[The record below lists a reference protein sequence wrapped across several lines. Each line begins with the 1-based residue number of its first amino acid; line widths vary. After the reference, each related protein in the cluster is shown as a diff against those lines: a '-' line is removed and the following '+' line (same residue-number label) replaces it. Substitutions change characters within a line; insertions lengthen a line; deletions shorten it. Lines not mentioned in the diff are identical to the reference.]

1 MHYYQTKINYNSI
14 FPKGI
19 KIKTMKQVII
29 ILAFLISNI
38 GFSQDSKKA
47 ETLLNE
53 VYAKAKA
60 YDNISIDFKYVLEN
74 QSENIKQETRGD
86 VIMQGDKYVLNILG
100 VTRLFDGKTMYTI
113 SPEDEEVTV
122 SSNNSE
128 DENTIT
134 PSKMMSFY
142 KDGYSYKMD
151 VIQDVKGRKVQFV
164 KLNPIDTNSEIKEVF
179 LGIDAQTKHIY
190 RLIEVGKNGTKT
202 TLTVNS
208 FKTNEPISKT
218 LFTFDQNKYKEYYI
232 NKLD

>member
-1 MHYYQTKINYNSI
+1 
-14 FPKGI
+14 
-19 KIKTMKQVII
+19 MKQVII